1 MQFLLQQAND
11 IESCQLN
18 YKQSRKEISS
28 IYITNCWLYDSNS
41 IFVIDKDLMAN
52 SKTSKLT
59 QSVHVGSHGDPLF
72 GGVVTPIYPS
82 AAYDYETEVR
92 YPRYYNTPNQKAV
105 VEKLVA
111 LENGEDGLIFASG
124 MAAIMTSIFA
134 MMKAGDHILF
144 QNDLYGGTHHAAL
157 NELERYGMEYS
168 MVDVSDLK
176 SFEKG
181 IRKNTKVIY
190 VETPS
195 NPLLKI
201 TDLTGIAKIARKH
214 GVITIIDNTF
224 ASPVNQNPI
233 DLGIDIVTHSGTK
246 YIGGHSDICCGAMI
260 SSKKLTEQIKQ
271 SALHFGASLD
281 AQTCYLVERSL
292 KTIVLRVR
300 QQNANALALAKFL
313 ENEPRIGKVYYP
325 GLKTHPGHAIAKK
338 QMPGGFGG
346 MLSFEVKGNPHAFVK
361 KLKYIKRAISL
372 GGVESTIT
380 SPVLTSHAKLT
391 TAERK
396 AVGISDKL
404 LRFSV
409 GIEEAEDLINEIKQ
423 AL

>member
-1 MQFLLQQAND
+1 MKTR
-11 IESCQLN
+11 S
-18 YKQSRKEISS
+18 
-28 IYITNCWLYDSNS
+28 
-41 IFVIDKDLMAN
+41 
-52 SKTSKLT
+52 TSKLT
-59 QSVHVGSHGDPLF
+59 QSVHAGSVGDPQF

-82 AAYDYETEVR
+82 AAYDYESEVL
-92 YPRYYNTPNQKAV
+92 YPRYYNTPNQKAG

-111 LENGEDGLIFASG
+111 LENGEDGLLFSSG

-144 QNDLYGGTHHAAL
+144 QQDLYGGTHHAAL
-157 NELERYGMEYS
+157 HELERYGMEYS

-176 SFEKG
+176 QFEKA
-181 IRKNTKVIY
+181 IRKNTRVIY

-201 TDLTGIAKIARKH
+201 TDLKGVAALARKH
-214 GVITIIDNTF
+214 NLVTIIDNTF

-246 YIGGHSDICCGAMI
+246 YIGGHSDICCGAMV
-260 SSKKLTEQIKQ
+260 SSKKLTEQIRQ
-271 SALHFGASLD
+271 SALHFGGSLD
-281 AQTCYLVERSL
+281 AYTCYLVERSL
-292 KTIVLRVR
+292 KTIVLRVQ
-300 QQNANALALAKFL
+300 QQNENALAIAKYL
-313 ENEPRIGKVYYP
+313 ETDSRISRVYYP
-325 GLKTHPGHAIAKK
+325 GLKSHPGHAIAKK

-346 MLSFEVKGNPHAFVK
+346 MLSFEIKSDPARFTK
-361 KLKYIKRAISL
+361 KLQYIKRAISL

-380 SPVLTSHAKLT
+380 QPVKTSHAKLT

-404 LRFSV
+404 MRLSV
-409 GIEEAEDLINEIKQ
+409 GIESAEDLIQDISQ